1 MFVFAGFVGIAA
13 TLIRPAHQALLP
25 MLARTPRELIASN
38 GATSTVGSIGVL
50 AGPLLTALLVEAGDV
65 RLAFAVG
72 SAAFVVAA
80 AQLARVTVEGRLELV
95 DPAVVGTHD
104 LLVSGWRAITRKP
117 RTRLVVTL
125 IGAQTFV
132 RGCLNVLIVVAAYRI
147 LDAGAA
153 AVGYMTAAIGAG
165 GLIGAVYATTLEA
178 RKLAAW
184 FGIALVFWGAPIVLM
199 APRPYLSL
207 TLVVLAVVGA
217 ANSVEDVAV
226 VTLMQRIVPDEILT
240 RVLGAVWGLAMGCI
254 ALGSIAAPALVD
266 LVGRRAAF
274 VVVGSIPPLLTLLVY
289 RRLVEIDRTVA
300 PAVGLELLEGVPML
314 APPSL
319 AAKERV
325 AARLVPLTVGRGE
338 IVVRSGEAGDR
349 FYIVADGELDIDAAG
364 RHVTAH
370 RADYFGEIA
379 LLRDVPRTAT
389 VKALADTHLYALQRN
404 DFLAAVTG
412 HSAAR
417 AAGET
422 VTAAR
427 LARNGA

>member
-1 MFVFAGFVGIAA
+1 MGRRDRRRVGHFVALGIFAYERGGAASVGVAGLVRLLPAAILAPFAASVGDRFRRERFLFGLTLVGAAALAASAVAASADDKLLVFVFAGFVGIAA

-184 FGIALVFWGAPIVLM
+184 FGIALVFCGAPIVLM

-207 TLVVLAVVGA
+207 TLVLLAVVGA

-289 RRLVEIDRTVA
+289 RRLVV
-300 PAVGLELLEGVPML
+300 VP
-314 APPSL
+314 
-319 AAKERV
+319 
-325 AARLVPLTVGRGE
+325 
-338 IVVRSGEAGDR
+338 
-349 FYIVADGELDIDAAG
+349 
-364 RHVTAH
+364 
-370 RADYFGEIA
+370 
-379 LLRDVPRTAT
+379 
-389 VKALADTHLYALQRN
+389 
-404 DFLAAVTG
+404 
-412 HSAAR
+412 
-417 AAGET
+417 
-422 VTAAR
+422 
-427 LARNGA
+427 